1 MIRHLYIKNFVL
13 IDELNLD
20 FEEGFSAFTGETGA
34 GKSILIDAISLL
46 CAERASASFI
56 MKGKDKAIIEGT
68 FTFDKNSHAARVLEE
83 AGFETEEETT
93 FTRELHAS
101 NKSVARIDHRVVTLS
116 LLRDALQDEIDIH
129 GQRDNAYLL
138 KDSLHIHLLDRYL
151 QDEELLKETEDK
163 YGALR
168 RLEKEKEEALNS
180 TYNENDLSYFSY
192 QIKEIEEASLTP
204 GEDEELEAKEKQYKA
219 VRDSYDKLNV
229 IFTTY
234 DEEVSGGLYNM
245 LRTIESLKADDEIE
259 KVQSAFSDAY
269 YNMVDALESLGE
281 LRDAMDLSE
290 EEINAMEERLYT
302 IQKLKRKY
310 GHTIEDILA
319 KKDELQQQV
328 DMFAHKQEYLAKID
342 KQIARAKQEYDTFAA
357 KLHEVRMMGCHN
369 LDEEVMVHLR
379 ELMLPNARFK
389 TSITEGR
396 PSAYGSDRVEF
407 LISMNKGEDL
417 KPLSK
422 TASGGE
428 LSRLMLGLKVIFT
441 RLQGIETVIFDEID
455 TGVSGPVATSIGKE
469 MRALSKSCQVFAV
482 THLAPVASCAEM
494 QYLVSKS
501 SDDNDTRTTVTQLD
515 EEERIRQL
523 ALISSGEV
531 TEASI
536 QAARELFERNRS

>member
-83 AGFETEEETT
+83 AGFETEEEIT
-93 FTRELHAS
+93 FTRELHAT
-101 NKSVARIDHRVVTLS
+101 NKSVCRIDHRIAKLS
-116 LLRDALQDEIDIH
+116 LLKEALQDEIDIH

-138 KDSLHIHLLDRYL
+138 NDRLHVHLLDRYL
-151 QDEELLKETEDK
+151 QDEAECKEVRTCYE
-163 YGALR
+163 ALR
-168 RLEKEKEEALNS
+168 KLEKEREEALNS

-192 QIKEIEEASLTP
+192 QIKEIEEAALTP

-219 VRDSYDKLNV
+219 VRDSFDKLNA
-229 IFTTY
+229 IFSIY

-245 LRTIESLKADDEIE
+245 LKTIESLKADEEIG
-259 KVQSAFSDAY
+259 KVQNTFSDAY
-269 YNMVDALESLGE
+269 YNMVDALETLGT
-281 LRDAMDLSE
+281 LRDAMDMSE

-310 GHTIEDILA
+310 GRTIEDILQ
-319 KKDELQQQV
+319 KKEELQQQV
-328 DMFAHKQEYLAKID
+328 DMFAHKQEYLNRMD
-342 KQIARAKQEYDTFAA
+342 QEIARAKEAYDVAA
-357 KLHEVRMMGCHN
+357 EKLHNKRTKGSGK
-369 LDEEVMVHLR
+369 LDEEVMVHLK
-379 ELMLPNARFK
+379 ELMLENARFK
-389 TSITEGR
+389 TSITEGL
-396 PSAYGSDRVEF
+396 PSSYGSDRVEF
-407 LISMNKGEDL
+407 LISMNRGEDL

-469 MRALSKSCQVFAV
+469 MHALSKTCQVFAV
-482 THLAPVASCAEM
+482 THLAPVASCADM
-494 QYLVSKS
+494 QYLVSKAS
-501 SDDNDTRTTVTQLD
+501 NETDTRTTVTQLD
-515 EEERIRQL
+515 EEGRIRQL

-531 TEASI
+531 TEASL

>member
-68 FTFDKNSHAARVLEE
+68 FTFNKNSHAARVLEE
-83 AGFETEEETT
+83 AGFELEEETT

-116 LLRDALQDEIDIH
+116 LLREALQDEIDIH

-151 QDEELLKETEDK
+151 QDDELLREVRTK
-163 YGALR
+163 YDVLR
-168 RLEKEKEEALNS
+168 RLQKEKEEALNS

-192 QIKEIEEASLTP
+192 QIKEIEEADLTP
-204 GEDEELEAKEKQYKA
+204 GEDEQLEAKERQYKA
-219 VRDSYDKLNV
+219 VKDSYDKLNA

-245 LRTIESLKADDEIE
+245 LRAIESLKADEEME

-269 YNMVDALESLGE
+269 YNMVDALETLGNM
-281 LRDAMDLSE
+281 RDALDMSE
-290 EEINAMEERLYT
+290 DEINAMEERLYT

-310 GHTIEDILA
+310 GRTIEDILT

-328 DMFAHKQEYLAKID
+328 DMFAHKQEYLDRID
-342 KQIARAKQEYDTFAA
+342 KEISAAQKAYDACAK
-357 KLHEVRMMGCHN
+357 KLHDVRTKGCRK
-369 LDEEVMVHLR
+369 LDEEVMVHLK

-389 TSITEGR
+389 TSITEGK
-396 PSAYGSDRVEF
+396 PSMYGSDKVEF

-441 RLQGIETVIFDEID
+441 KLQGIGAVIFDEID

-469 MRALSKSCQVFAV
+469 MRALSKTCQVFAV
-482 THLAPVASCAEM
+482 THLAPVASCADT
-494 QYLVSKS
+494 QYLVSKA
-501 SDDNDTRTTVTQLD
+501 SDDTDTRTTVTQLD
-515 EEERIRQL
+515 EEGRIRQL
-523 ALISSGEV
+523 ALISSGEI
-531 TEASI
+531 TEASL

>member
-68 FTFDKNSHAARVLEE
+68 FTFNKDSHAARVLEE
-83 AGFETEEETT
+83 AGFEVEEETT

-101 NKSVARIDHRVVTLS
+101 NKTVARIDHRVVTLS
-116 LLRDALQDEIDIH
+116 LLRDALQNEIDIH

-138 KDSLHIHLLDRYL
+138 KERLHIHLLDRYL
-151 QDEELLKETEDK
+151 QDEKLVEEVRTRYDK
-163 YGALR
+163 LR
-168 RLEKEKEEALNS
+168 RLEKEREEALNS

-192 QIKEIEEASLTP
+192 QIKEIEDAALTP
-204 GEDEELEAKEKQYKA
+204 GEDEALEAKEKQYNA
-219 VRDSYDKLNV
+219 VRDSYGKLNS

-245 LRTIESLKADDEIE
+245 LRTIESLKADEEME
-259 KVQSAFSDAY
+259 KVQAAFSDAY
-269 YNMVDALESLGE
+269 YNMVDALDTLGSM
-281 LRDAMDLSE
+281 RDAMDLSE

-310 GHTIEDILA
+310 GHTIEDILS
-319 KKDELQQQV
+319 KKEELQQQV
-328 DMFAHKQEYLAKID
+328 DMFAHKQEYLAKVD
-342 KQIARAKQEYDTFAA
+342 KEIAAA
-357 KLHEVRMMGCHN
+357 KLDYDTYAKKLHNVRVEKCRR
-369 LDEEVMVHLR
+369 LDEEVMLHLK

-389 TSITEGR
+389 TAVTEGN
-396 PSAYGSDRVEF
+396 PSAFGSDNVEF

-469 MRALSKSCQVFAV
+469 MRALAKNCQVFAV
-482 THLAPVASCAEM
+482 THLAPVASCADT
-494 QYLVSKS
+494 QYLVSKAS
-501 SDDNDTRTTVTQLD
+501 NSTDTRTTVTQLND
-515 EEERIRQL
+515 AERIRQL

-531 TEASI
+531 TDASLH
-536 QAARELFERNRS
+536 AARELFERNRN